1 MHLHSADPAVVDPPG
16 LRRGEFLAT
25 LHVTRTTS
33 VLARAQEEPRMSLTI
48 ASILAESAIRHADRT
63 AVVLGD
69 LRLTYAQ
76 LWSHAKQY
84 AAVLREK
91 GVGPGDKVA
100 ILLPNTPH
108 FPLTY
113 FGALALGAVAVPVH
127 ALLKSEE
134 IQYVL
139 EDSGAKVLVCA
150 APLLGEGAKGAEL
163 AGVPVLAVMDGG
175 DATIERIDNLAFEV
189 QPIEAIEQR
198 EPEDTAVILYTSGT
212 TGTPKGAEITHLNVT
227 MNVLASATYSFDI
240 GPDDVVL
247 GCLPLFHTFGQT
259 CCMNTAFFVGA
270 SVVLLP
276 RFDGKQ
282 ALELLEKEKC
292 TIFMGV
298 PTMYVG
304 LLEAAKTSDIRP
316 KLKSA
321 LSGGAALP
329 IPVLEQFTEV
339 FGTQVLEGYG
349 LTETSPVATFNQ
361 VSFEPKPGTVGK
373 QIWGVEVEVAKAEV
387 DERIELLPIGE
398 LGEIVVRGHNVFKG
412 YLNKPEATAAAI
424 VDGWFRTGD
433 LGTKDEEGYVSIVDR
448 KKDMVIRGGYNIYPR
463 EVEEALLRHPAVAQV
478 AVFALPDPQY
488 GEEVSAAVVLDPA
501 GGEITAK
508 ELSEWAKS
516 KLAAYKYPR
525 RIFFTDAFPLGPS
538 GKVLKRE
545 LQEQYKGE

>member
-1 MHLHSADPAVVDPPG
+1 
-16 LRRGEFLAT
+16 
-25 LHVTRTTS
+25 
-33 VLARAQEEPRMSLTI
+33 MSLTI
-48 ASILAESAIRHADRT
+48 ASILAESATRHPDRT

-76 LWSHAKQY
+76 LWGHALQY
-84 AAVLREK
+84 AAVLRDK

-100 ILLPNTPH
+100 MLLPNTPH

-113 FGALALGAVAVPVH
+113 FGTLALGAVAVPVH
-127 ALLKSEE
+127 ALLKAEE

-139 EDSGAKVLVCA
+139 QDSGATVLVCA

-163 AGVPVLAVMDGG
+163 AGIPVLAVMDGG
-175 DATIERIDNLAFEV
+175 DATLERIDTAALSAT
-189 QPIEAIEQR
+189 PIEAMVSR

-240 GPDDVVL
+240 TKEDVVL

-276 RFDGKQ
+276 RFDGAQ
-282 ALELLEKEKC
+282 ALDLLAKESC

-298 PTMYVG
+298 PTMYIG
-304 LLEAAKTSDIRP
+304 LLEAAKTSEQRP
-316 KLKSA
+316 TLKSA

-329 IPVLEQFTEV
+329 VPVLEKFSEV

-361 VSFEPKPGTVGK
+361 VGFAPKPGTVGK
-373 QIWGVEVEVAKAEV
+373 AIWGVEVEVAKAEV
-387 DERIELLPIGE
+387 DDSIELLPTGE

-412 YLNKPEATAAAI
+412 YLNKPDATKAAI

-433 LGTKDEEGYVSIVDR
+433 LGTKDEDGYVSIVDR

-463 EVEEALLRHPAVAQV
+463 EVEEALLRHPAVGQC
-478 AVFALPDPQY
+478 AVIGLPDPQY
-488 GEEVSAAVVLDPA
+488 GEEVCAVVVRDPA
-501 GGEITAK
+501 GGEIS
-508 ELSEWAKS
+508 EQDLSAWSKT

-525 RIFFTDAFPLGPS
+525 RVIFTDAFPLGPS

-545 LQEQYKGE
+545 LVEQYKG

>member
-1 MHLHSADPAVVDPPG
+1 
-16 LRRGEFLAT
+16 
-25 LHVTRTTS
+25 
-33 VLARAQEEPRMSLTI
+33 MSLTI
-48 ASILAESAIRHADRT
+48 ASILAESAVRHADRT

-76 LWSHAKQY
+76 LWAHTKQY

-113 FGALALGAVAVPVH
+113 FGTLALGAVAVPVH
-127 ALLKSEE
+127 ALLKAEE

-163 AGVPVLAVMDGG
+163 AGVPVLGVMDSPGGVDG
-175 DATIERIDNLAFEV
+175 DATVERIDNAALQAA
-189 QPIEAIEQR
+189 PIEAIVQR

-276 RFDGKQ
+276 RFDGAQ
-282 ALELLEKEKC
+282 ALELLAKEKC

-304 LLEAAKTSDIRP
+304 LLEAAKASEHRP
-316 KLKSA
+316 TLKSA

-329 IPVLEQFTEV
+329 VPVLEKFTEV
-339 FGTQVLEGYG
+339 FGTEVLEGYG

-361 VSFEPKPGTVGK
+361 VGFPPKPGTVGK

-387 DERIELLPIGE
+387 DESIELLPTGE

-433 LGTKDEEGYVSIVDR
+433 LGTKDADGYVSIVDR

-463 EVEEALLRHPAVAQV
+463 EVEETLLRHPAVGQV
-478 AVFALPDPQY
+478 AVFGLPDPQY

-501 GGEITAK
+501 GGEVTAEELSSWAK
-508 ELSEWAKS
+508 E

-545 LQEQYKGE
+545 LQEQYKQQ

>member
-1 MHLHSADPAVVDPPG
+1 
-16 LRRGEFLAT
+16 
-25 LHVTRTTS
+25 
-33 VLARAQEEPRMSLTI
+33 MSLSI
-48 ASILAESAIRHADRT
+48 ASILAESAVRHADRT
-63 AVVLGD
+63 AVVLGE
-69 LRLTYAQ
+69 LKLTYAQ
-76 LWSHAKQY
+76 LWAHSLQY
-84 AAVLREK
+84 AAVLRER
-91 GVGPGDKVA
+91 GVGAGDRVA
-100 ILLPNTPH
+100 LLIPNTPH
-108 FPLTY
+108 FPLAY
-113 FGALALGAVAVPVH
+113 FGTLALGAVAVPVH
-127 ALLKSEE
+127 ALLKAEE

-139 EDSGAKVLVCA
+139 EDSGAKALICA

-163 AGVPVLAVMDGG
+163 AGVPLLVVMDPPGGAG
-175 DATIERIDNLAFEV
+175 DATLERIDVLALSAT
-189 QPIEAIEQR
+189 PIEAMVAT
-198 EPEDTAVILYTSGT
+198 EPDDTAVILYTSGT

-227 MNVLASATYSFDI
+227 MNVLSSATYSFDI
-240 GPDDVVL
+240 TDQDVVL

-259 CCMNTAFFVGA
+259 CCMNTSFFVGA
-270 SVVLLP
+270 TVVLLP
-276 RFDGKQ
+276 RFDGAQ
-282 ALELLEKEKC
+282 ALELMVKEQV

-304 LLEAAKTSDIRP
+304 LLEAAKTSELRP
-316 KLKSA
+316 TLKSA

-329 IPVLEQFTEV
+329 VPVLERFTEV

-387 DERIELLPIGE
+387 DEAVELLPTGE

-412 YLNKPEATAAAI
+412 YLNKPEATTAAI

-433 LGTKDEEGYVSIVDR
+433 LGTKDAEGYVSIVDR

-463 EVEEALLRHPAVAQV
+463 EVEEALLRHPAVGQV

-501 GGEITAK
+501 GGEVTAE
-508 ELSEWAKS
+508 ELSAWAKT

-525 RIFFTDAFPLGPS
+525 RIFFVDAFPLGPS

-545 LQEQYKGE
+545 LQQQFKE

>member
-1 MHLHSADPAVVDPPG
+1 
-16 LRRGEFLAT
+16 
-25 LHVTRTTS
+25 
-33 VLARAQEEPRMSLTI
+33 MSLSI
-48 ASILAESAIRHADRT
+48 ASILAESAVRHADRT
-63 AVVLGD
+63 AVVLGE
-69 LRLTYAQ
+69 LKLTYAQ
-76 LWSHAKQY
+76 LWAHSLQY
-84 AAVLREK
+84 AAVLRER
-91 GVGPGDKVA
+91 GIGPGDKVA
-100 ILLPNTPH
+100 LLLPNTPH
-108 FPLTY
+108 FPLAY
-113 FGALALGAVAVPVH
+113 FGTLALGAVAVPVH
-127 ALLKSEE
+127 ALLRAEE

-139 EDSGAKVLVCA
+139 TDSGAKALICA

-163 AGVPVLAVMDGG
+163 AGVPVLAVMDSP
-175 DATIERIDNLAFEV
+175 TESSFERIDTLALSAT
-189 QPIEAIEQR
+189 PIEAMVAT

-227 MNVLASATYSFDI
+227 MNVVASAMHSFDI
-240 GPDDVVL
+240 DADDVVL

-259 CCMNTAFFVGA
+259 CCMNTAFYVGA

-276 RFDGKQ
+276 RFDGAQ
-282 ALELLEKEKC
+282 ALELMVKEKC

-304 LLEAAKTSDIRP
+304 LIEAAKTSELRP
-316 KLKSA
+316 TLKSA

-329 IPVLEQFTEV
+329 VSVLEKFGEV
-339 FGTQVLEGYG
+339 FGTDVLEGYG

-361 VSFEPKPGTVGK
+361 VGFAPKPGTVGK
-373 QIWGVEVEVAKAEV
+373 SIWGVDVEIAKAEV
-387 DERIELLPIGE
+387 EESIELMGVGE

-433 LGTKDEEGYVSIVDR
+433 LGTKDADGYVSIVDR

-463 EVEEALLRHPAVAQV
+463 EVEEALLRHPAVGQV

-501 GGEITAK
+501 GGDITAE
-508 ELSEWAKS
+508 ELSAWAKT

-525 RIFFTDAFPLGPS
+525 RIFFVDAFPLGPS

-545 LQEQYKGE
+545 LQQQFKE

>member
-1 MHLHSADPAVVDPPG
+1 
-16 LRRGEFLAT
+16 
-25 LHVTRTTS
+25 
-33 VLARAQEEPRMSLTI
+33 MSLSI
-48 ASILAESAIRHADRT
+48 ATILAESAVRHADRT
-63 AVVLGD
+63 AVVLGE
-69 LRLTYAQ
+69 LKLTYAQ
-76 LWSHAKQY
+76 LWGHSLQY

-91 GVGPGDKVA
+91 GIGPGDKVA
-100 ILLPNTPH
+100 LLLPNTPH
-108 FPLTY
+108 FPLAY
-113 FGALALGAVAVPVH
+113 FGTLALGAVAVPVH
-127 ALLKSEE
+127 ALLKAEE

-139 EDSGAKVLVCA
+139 EDSGAKALVCA

-175 DATIERIDNLAFEV
+175 DATLERIDTMALSAT
-189 QPIEAIEQR
+189 PIDAIVPT

-212 TGTPKGAEITHLNVT
+212 TGTPKGAEISHLNVT
-227 MNVLASATYSFDI
+227 MNVVASAMHSFDI
-240 GPDDVVL
+240 DENDVVL

-259 CCMNTAFFVGA
+259 CCMNTAFYVGA
-270 SVVLLP
+270 SVVMLP
-276 RFDGKQ
+276 RFDGQQ

-304 LLEAAKTSDIRP
+304 LIEAAKSSDIRP

-329 IPVLEQFTEV
+329 VPILEKFAEV
-339 FGTQVLEGYG
+339 FGTDVLEGYG

-361 VSFEPKPGTVGK
+361 VGFAPKPGTVGK

-387 DERIELLPIGE
+387 EETIELLPTGE

-412 YLNKPEATAAAI
+412 YLNKPDATKAAI

-433 LGTKDEEGYVSIVDR
+433 LGTKDEDGYVSIVDR

-463 EVEEALLRHPAVAQV
+463 EVEEALLRHEAVAQV
-478 AVFALPDPQY
+478 AVIGLPDPQY
-488 GEEVSAAVVLDPA
+488 GEEVCAVVVKDPA
-501 GGEITAK
+501 GGEITEE
-508 ELSEWAKS
+508 ELSAWAKT

-525 RIFFTDAFPLGPS
+525 RVFFTDAFPLGPS

-545 LQEQYKGE
+545 LVEQYKG